1 MKGRYN
7 KEAKVLVVLSA
18 GKLSNLYG
26 FRPMAL
32 LLLKNNFRDK
42 EVFGERRDEQVYK
55 GDEAVLDVRSTY
67 KEAILILQRILNGY
81 LKALVLLGV
90 VINYPFSVLFKLWV
104 SLM

>member
-1 MKGRYN
+1 
-7 KEAKVLVVLSA
+7 
-18 GKLSNLYG
+18 
-26 FRPMAL
+26 MAL